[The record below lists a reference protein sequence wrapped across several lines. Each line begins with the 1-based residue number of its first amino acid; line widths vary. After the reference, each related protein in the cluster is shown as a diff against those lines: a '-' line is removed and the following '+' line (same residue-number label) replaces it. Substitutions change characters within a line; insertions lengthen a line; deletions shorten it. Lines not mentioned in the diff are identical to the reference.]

1 MEWIPASWSGRGGG
15 EGGWWGV
22 TKRGGWRRLQKGRYC
37 RDFKT
42 GFKITQWVII
52 QFVMSFVEYKRG
64 VVTSRPALG
73 KGSSAP

>member
-1 MEWIPASWSGRGGG
+1 MEWIPASWSGRGSGKGG
-15 EGGWWGV
+15 GV
-22 TKRGGWRRLQKGRYC
+22 TKRGGWRRLHMGQNC
-37 RDFKT
+37 LDFKT

-64 VVTSRPALG
+64 VVTSRPAQG